1 MSWQDATVFAMLGQH
16 FLHSTEDIK
25 VLDVL
30 FSVFTHCFWSNKQ
43 DRIIPQFKTA
53 MLSKSA
59 CECVHFSRVFITLME
74 EPL

>member
-1 MSWQDATVFAMLGQH
+1 MSWQDATVFSMLGQY
-16 FLHSTEDIK
+16 FLHSTE

-43 DRIIPQFKTA
+43 NRIILQCKTA

-59 CECVHFSRVFITLME
+59 CECVYFSRVFITLME